1 MAELRTEH
9 RDGGSRCAA
18 AAPTRTTRAA
28 ATVSHNLRLDS
39 CRRRSQSS
47 AGSGYRSSQGR
58 TIHRHRHHGIRGITA
73 ARQVTRA
80 PFFAGAVPGYP
91 GTNHECRLRNVA
103 VPLPTSCLYLPI
115 ICGLPPQAR
124 PARALRPASLRATD
138 AACRG
143 GWPRPTG
150 ASAPSAKHPLHLRHD
165 LGKSRPPR
173 ALLVPALPDQVR
185 ERRIAGLQLRLRPHA
200 RGDFVR
206 DVRACHERAG
216 ESEAARGT
224 GGAAISKKVSASHPS
239 PPPSKAAW
247 S

>member
-1 MAELRTEH
+1 MVAGR
-9 RDGGSRCAA
+9 SRCAA

-39 CRRRSQSS
+39 CHRRSQSS

-58 TIHRHRHHGIRGITA
+58 SIHRHRHQKVSPPP
-73 ARQVTRA
+73 RQQSPAHRFSLAQTS
-80 PFFAGAVPGYP
+80 AG
-91 GTNHECRLRNVA
+91 LRNVA
-103 VPLPTSCLYLPI
+103 APLPTSCLYLSI

-124 PARALRPASLRATD
+124 PARALRAASLRATD

-143 GWPRPTG
+143 GWPRPAG
-150 ASAPSAKHPLHLRHD
+150 ALAPSAKHLLHLRHD

-239 PPPSKAAW
+239 PPPSTAAW